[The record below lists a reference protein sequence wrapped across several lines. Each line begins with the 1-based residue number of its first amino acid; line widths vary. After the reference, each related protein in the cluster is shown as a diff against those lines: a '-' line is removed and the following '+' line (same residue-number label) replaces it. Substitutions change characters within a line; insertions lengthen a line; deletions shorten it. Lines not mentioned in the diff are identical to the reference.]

1 MVMETEE
8 MKIEEEKED
17 ILDVLNDVEL
27 PIRIDKK
34 FHQSVIEN
42 LERVIILLEDN
53 KNIKDKNDFYKGDD
67 LMYECKDILEY
78 LKGNK

>member
-42 LERVIILLEDN
+42 LERVIILLEHN
-53 KNIKDKNDFYKGDD
+53 KNIKDK
-67 LMYECKDILEY
+67 LEY